1 MVTGRRSETVA
12 GQFDVDGTEQG
23 EETDGNCLSLSSP
36 SVDPVTQQRPRPFT
50 AAETGEITTADS

>member
-12 GQFDVDGTEQG
+12 GQFDVDGPERG
-23 EETDGNCLSLSSP
+23 EETDGSLSLSSP
-36 SVDPVTQQRPRPFT
+36 SVDAVTQQRPRRFT